1 MRLIRAVTLFVLF
14 AAAVATPA
22 AALDNV
28 LFLHHSTGRNLIDEG
43 GVRGTIAQLNQS
55 RGVPVQFWDHDYNAI
70 GLRNPAGGYTGES
83 YDIPGDNTDPDG
95 LYTLWTTANAA
106 RAQILEN
113 HQVIAF
119 KSCYPA
125 SDVGSATEL
134 EQYKTWYLAMR
145 DVFDQH
151 PDKLFVIISQPPR
164 HRLATDQDDAA
175 RARAFAVWL
184 GSAEYLAGHDN
195 LRFFDLF
202 DRLAKPDDGTATAN
216 MLRWEY
222 ERSHSGDD
230 SHPSA
235 VANQAIGPEFAAFL
249 IEVAGSVTP
258 NRDSSWGEVKAA
270 WR

>member
-1 MRLIRAVTLFVLF
+1 MRLIRSILLILLAT
-14 AAAVATPA
+14 AVASPV

-43 GVRGTIAQLNQS
+43 GMRGTIAQLNQG

-70 GLRNPAGGYTGES
+70 GLRNPAGNYTGVS
-83 YDIPGDNTDPDG
+83 YGIPGDNTDPDG
-95 LYTLWTTANAA
+95 LHALWTTANSA
-106 RAQILEN
+106 RTQILQN

-125 SDVGSATEL
+125 SDVGSDAEL
-134 EQYKTWYLAMR
+134 AQYKAWYLAMR
-145 DVFDQH
+145 DVFDEH
-151 PDKLFVIISQPPR
+151 PDKIFVVISQPPR
-164 HRLATDQDDAA
+164 HRLNTDRDDAA

-184 GSAEYLAGHDN
+184 GSADFLAGHHN
-195 LRFFDLF
+195 VRFFDLF
-202 DRLAKPDDGTATAN
+202 DRLAKPNDGSATAN

-222 ERSHSGDD
+222 ERSHSSDD
-230 SHPSA
+230 SHPNAAANLA
-235 VANQAIGPEFAAFL
+235 VGPVFAAFL

-258 NRDSSWGEVKAA
+258 NTDSSWGEVKAA

>member
-1 MRLIRAVTLFVLF
+1 MQQFRKVLLSILLAAVT
-14 AAAVATPA
+14 ASPA

-43 GVRGTIAQLNQS
+43 GMRGAIAQLNQS

-83 YDIPGDNTDPDG
+83 YDIPDDNTDPDG
-95 LYTLWTTANAA
+95 LYVLWTTPNAA
-106 RAQILEN
+106 REQILQN

-125 SDVGSATEL
+125 SDVGSDGEL
-134 EQYKTWYLAMR
+134 AQYKTWYLAMR
-145 DVFDQH
+145 DVFDAH
-151 PDKLFVIISQPPR
+151 PDKIFVIISQPPR
-164 HRLATDQDDAA
+164 HRLATDRDDAA
-175 RARAFAVWL
+175 RARQFAVWL
-184 GSAEYLAGHDN
+184 GSAEFLAGHGN

-202 DRLAKPDDGTATAN
+202 DRFAEPDDGSVTAN

-230 SHPSA
+230 SHA
-235 VANQAIGPEFAAFL
+235 NAAANQAVGPEFAAFL

-258 NRDSSWGEVKAA
+258 NSASSWGGVKAA